1 VRLGEWNWICGRKTR
16 GNETKDRRNY
26 SMTEHRVE
34 RVGIG
39 RDISG
44 TRLWTLVEL
53 EMGTWREARKKLR
66 RM

>member
-1 VRLGEWNWICGRKTR
+1 
-16 GNETKDRRNY
+16 
-26 SMTEHRVE
+26 MTEHRVE